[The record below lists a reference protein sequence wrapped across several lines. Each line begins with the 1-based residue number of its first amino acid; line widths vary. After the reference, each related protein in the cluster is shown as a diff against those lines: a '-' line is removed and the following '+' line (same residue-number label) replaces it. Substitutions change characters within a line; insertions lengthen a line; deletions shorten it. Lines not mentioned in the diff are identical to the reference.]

1 MSCLCCLLKAQCCQL
16 ERRGKITEIKS
27 ELFSHITN
35 ILWVKC
41 FKQKYIFTVSLP
53 VMPFGFR
60 FASKICEAVRVSQI
74 SSGLQGFWVHR
85 HSCDP
90 SNLSTVTL
98 AGCFHQEEEITELE
112 TIPFFFFFSTL
123 VCLQRPYT
131 NSCFHQLKEQE
142 TVFICDVPG
151 CCFSSRSCPRRTHW
165 LSLFYISV
173 GVRLQICPADYS
185 QLSTSDCAMF
195 LAAYYTYTYFH
206 QNIYI
211 NFCVWSQLMQTPS
224 APMAQLLATLTYI
237 PFFWTVATTCQF
249 TVGWMK
255 LFLTLL
261 LIKKSIWAC
270 EKQYLITVNLITN
283 LYYYL
288 IILRLPCL

>member
-90 SNLSTVTL
+90 SNLSTVIL
-98 AGCFHQEEEITELE
+98 AGCFHQEEKEITALE

-131 NSCFHQLKEQE
+131 STQIPVSTNSKNRRQ
-142 TVFICDVPG
+142 
-151 CCFSSRSCPRRTHW
+151 FS
-165 LSLFYISV
+165 YV
-173 GVRLQICPADYS
+173 
-185 QLSTSDCAMF
+185 MF
-195 LAAYYTYTYFH
+195 LAAASLPGPVQGELIGFLLHLCWGQTTNLSCWLFTAFH
-206 QNIYI
+206 IWLCNVPGCILHIYVFPSKYI
-211 NFCVWSQLMQTPS
+211 HKLLCMKSAHADPLCSHGSTPS
-224 APMAQLLATLTYI
+224 HPYLHPM
-237 PFFWTVATTCQF
+237 FWTVATTCQF

-261 LIKKSIWAC
+261 LIKKGIWAC

-288 IILRLPCL
+288 F